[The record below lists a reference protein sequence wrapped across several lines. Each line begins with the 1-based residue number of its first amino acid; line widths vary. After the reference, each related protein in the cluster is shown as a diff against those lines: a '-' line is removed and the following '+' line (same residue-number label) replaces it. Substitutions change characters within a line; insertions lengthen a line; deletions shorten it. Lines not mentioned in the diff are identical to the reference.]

1 MQNEL
6 ALCLTF
12 SAIATRRYETGDQ
25 EATER
30 SMANAEK
37 AYKTVLHILSD
48 PKHSRYLTDET
59 IQESTWRLERLRK
72 RLDGILQRFKK

>member
-12 SAIATRRYETGDQ
+12 SAIATRRYETGNQ
-25 EATER
+25 EAAEK

-37 AYKTVLHILSD
+37 AYETVLLILTD
-48 PKHSRYLTDET
+48 PKHTTHLTKET
-59 IQESTWRLERLRK
+59 IQESTWKLERLRE